1 MQLIHL
7 EAGGKSA
14 RLQFL
19 PLPDGQPAL
28 EVVHRTASGPVQS
41 FRVASGVVV
50 RRPGQSTPDFQM
62 LLAGDPELQ
71 LGGAGRIYERDD
83 LTTAW
88 FDPNAEV
95 PRPVGDFR
103 EIDVL
108 HDPTGAEKERRP
120 RVTRRSNL
128 NELLPVKA
136 GKRLPLAEALT
147 QFVFR
152 QTYQIVHTDSLSYE
166 FLHGLAKELH
176 SRQEMAVAGA
186 GAKGNLPLVVRDKGS
201 PFRAFLYGELAPEP
215 DRYKLLLLLSDMEL
229 KRPEGRAPKAE

>member
-1 MQLIHL
+1 MQLVHL
-7 EAGGKSA
+7 EAAGKSA
-14 RLQFL
+14 RLQIQL
-19 PLPDGQPAL
+19 LPDASPAP
-28 EVVHRTASGPVQS
+28 ETVHRTSVGDVQS
-41 FRVASGVVV
+41 FRAGSGVAV
-50 RRPGQSTPDFQM
+50 RRPSDPAPDFPA
-62 LLAGDPELQ
+62 LLAGDPELN
-71 LGGAGRIYERDD
+71 LGAAGRIYERDD

-88 FDPNAEV
+88 YDPNAEV
-95 PRPVGDFR
+95 PRAVGDFR

-152 QTYQIVHTDSLSYE
+152 QTYQIIHTDSLSYE
-166 FLHGLAKELH
+166 FLHGLAKDLH
-176 SRQEMAVAGA
+176 SKQEVALAGA

-201 PFRAFLYGELAPEP
+201 PFRAFLFGEIGPEP

-229 KRPEGRAPKAE
+229 KRPA

>member
-19 PLPDGQPAL
+19 PLPDGRPAA
-28 EVVHRTASGPVQS
+28 EVVHRTSAGPVQS
-41 FRVASGVVV
+41 FRAASGVTV
-50 RRPGQSTPDFQM
+50 RRPGEPAPDFPA

-71 LGGAGRIYERDD
+71 LAAAGRIFERDD

-88 FDPNAEV
+88 YDPTAEQ
-95 PRPVGDFR
+95 PRAVGDFR

-108 HDPTGAEKERRP
+108 HDPSGVEKERRP
-120 RVTRRSNL
+120 HVNRRSNL

-166 FLHGLAKELH
+166 FLHGLARELH
-176 SRQEMAVAGA
+176 SKGEMAVAGT
-186 GAKGNLPLVVRDKGS
+186 GAKGNLPLVVREKGS
-201 PFRAFLYGELAPEP
+201 PFRAFLYGELAAEP

-229 KRPEGRAPKAE
+229 KKPEARSASAE